1 MEPKAET
8 PKAEAAAR
16 MVKQM
21 GLTIKASSLYPTSHP
36 GNALAV
42 ETLLVTLRGYLEA
55 YGALSVHVG
64 RQTLSVD
71 GTVIPGGPSTSLA
84 YALYTRKLIR
94 FSVVATVDQQ
104 QLGKFV
110 SILGTERAK
119 PDATGG
125 ISRLLSEA
133 GVADIQVKELAMGE
147 NNEVEVLGQDA
158 FHSLLGQGRLTPEE
172 GAQVIEILHS
182 GPEDVGNLLSAAYA
196 LAGEALE
203 GTTEE
208 GRADQLLRA
217 TQSVDRLILNEPLD
231 QHGTLYSNL
240 AQALLMLEKP
250 LGPSLMRTLLDK
262 ASEDVTAQVIL
273 EHLSSDQIADVIL
286 KSLGEG
292 GVIKPAGTGAGGVR
306 LGYEKAKTV
315 LALVEMRLRE
325 QGKYGPLI
333 TEAVERALQPVLSAA
348 EEDPLAVEFDE
359 SQITVSDEEMKR
371 CLREAHGID
380 EAGSI
385 RDVVRTLVDVLAD
398 SVEKEELVDVAET
411 LAGYVS
417 GLVEHRDFAVLREI
431 LQRVKTIAATAGSP
445 LADVVNGLLKR
456 IAEGPGVESLMAALW
471 EMRMTPSE
479 QEIQACVEV
488 LADQLVRPLVRILG
502 EEPRAGMRAML
513 RDLLVRIGSKHID
526 ELGAFITDS
535 RWYLVRNIADI
546 LGRLRSPEGI
556 PYLVR
561 LVRHWEPRVRTQ
573 AMDALVSIGT
583 DAAQE
588 TISAFLDDR
597 EERIRLRALRS
608 LDARGLPMAMPAL
621 RALLEAQ
628 GPSNRSFGLRQA
640 GIETV
645 ARLGARDAI
654 PALKKIAHTS
664 FVFNKQGRELRR
676 LARMALARI
685 EGAPA
690 VMDQA
695 KRAS

>member
-1 MEPKAET
+1 
-8 PKAEAAAR
+8 
-16 MVKQM
+16 
-21 GLTIKASSLYPTSHP
+21 
-36 GNALAV
+36 
-42 ETLLVTLRGYLEA
+42 
-55 YGALSVHVG
+55 
-64 RQTLSVD
+64 
-71 GTVIPGGPSTSLA
+71 
-84 YALYTRKLIR
+84 
-94 FSVVATVDQQ
+94 
-104 QLGKFV
+104 
-110 SILGTERAK
+110 
-119 PDATGG
+119 
-125 ISRLLSEA
+125 
-133 GVADIQVKELAMGE
+133 
-147 NNEVEVLGQDA
+147 
-158 FHSLLGQGRLTPEE
+158 
-172 GAQVIEILHS
+172 
-182 GPEDVGNLLSAAYA
+182 
-196 LAGEALE
+196 
-203 GTTEE
+203 
-208 GRADQLLRA
+208 
-217 TQSVDRLILNEPLD
+217 
-231 QHGTLYSNL
+231 
-240 AQALLMLEKP
+240 
-250 LGPSLMRTLLDK
+250 
-262 ASEDVTAQVIL
+262 
-273 EHLSSDQIADVIL
+273 
-286 KSLGEG
+286 
-292 GVIKPAGTGAGGVR
+292 
-306 LGYEKAKTV
+306 
-315 LALVEMRLRE
+315 
-325 QGKYGPLI
+325 
-333 TEAVERALQPVLSAA
+333 
-348 EEDPLAVEFDE
+348 
-359 SQITVSDEEMKR
+359 
-371 CLREAHGID
+371 
-380 EAGSI
+380 
-385 RDVVRTLVDVLAD
+385 
-398 SVEKEELVDVAET
+398 
-411 LAGYVS
+411 
-417 GLVEHRDFAVLREI
+417 
-431 LQRVKTIAATAGSP
+431 
-445 LADVVNGLLKR
+445 
-456 IAEGPGVESLMAALW
+456 MAALW

-597 EERIRLRALRS
+597 EDRIRLRALRS